1 MNSKKLVFAITLMCC
16 ITLLVGC
23 EMKKTQE
30 TDNALAATINPE
42 DVSEEQLIE
51 FVSTEDIVI
60 FQINGKN
67 DIANYLQNANRTEW
81 EEVNEIP
88 AQAELQYIIMSYE
101 KVIDEFWLEK
111 GAPEISMIEE
121 QFYEDNGIFYIKE
134 LFEDNP
140 VNYHIPVSTGKYIV
154 NLVQKGS
161 DISDKNDIFASWGVK
176 DFEPGSAKDL
186 DLDIFD
192 GFSGGNAAKSHS
204 YSADELADV
213 SKEQKIEIVFQ
224 NPEATYTM
232 TELEEIAEFYNQIKR
247 DTWTEIGQIPD
258 EKNDI
263 CAITTYQLERY
274 TKEKNLVENEKMTV
288 FEVQNQY
295 YILDIIP
302 GTLSGMKDME
312 IYYSIPNDVANYI
325 KEIVQ

>member
-1 MNSKKLVFAITLMCC
+1 M
-16 ITLLVGC
+16 G
-23 EMKKTQE
+23 
-30 TDNALAATINPE
+30 
-42 DVSEEQLIE
+42 
-51 FVSTEDIVI
+51 
-60 FQINGKN
+60 
-67 DIANYLQNANRTEW
+67 
-81 EEVNEIP
+81 
-88 AQAELQYIIMSYE
+88 
-101 KVIDEFWLEK
+101 
-111 GAPEISMIEE
+111 EE
-121 QFYEDNGIFYIKE
+121 QFYEDNGNFYIKD
-134 LFEDNP
+134 LFEDNS
-140 VNYHIPVSTGKYIV
+140 VNYHIPTSTGKYIV

-176 DFEPGSAKDL
+176 DFEPGSANG
-186 DLDIFD
+186 LDIFD
-192 GFSGGNAAKSHS
+192 GFSGGNEAKSHS

-213 SKEQKIEIVFQ
+213 SKKQKIEIVFQ

-232 TELEEIAEFYNQIKR
+232 TELEEIAEFYNQIKQ

-263 CAITTYQLERY
+263 CEITTYQLERH

-302 GTLSGMKDME
+302 GTLSNMEDME

-325 KEIVQ
+325 KEIAQ

>member
-1 MNSKKLVFAITLMCC
+1 MNSKKLIFAITLMCC

-23 EMKKTQE
+23 EIKKTPE
-30 TDNALAATINPE
+30 TDNALAATINLE

-81 EEVNEIP
+81 EEINEIP
-88 AQAELQYIIMSYE
+88 ARAELQYIIMSYE
-101 KVIDEFWLEK
+101 KVTDEFWLEK
-111 GAPEISMIEE
+111 GAPEISTGKE

-134 LFEDNP
+134 LFEDNL

-154 NLVQKGS
+154 NLVQEGS
-161 DISDKNDIFASWGVK
+161 DISDKNDIFVSWGVK
-176 DFEPGSAKDL
+176 DF

-192 GFSGGNAAKSHS
+192 SFSGGNAAKSYP
-204 YSADELADV
+204 YSADVLADV

-232 TELEEIAEFYNQIKR
+232 TDLEEIAEFYNQIKR

-258 EKNDI
+258 EKKDI
-263 CAITTYQLERY
+263 CAITIYQLERH

-288 FEVQNQY
+288 FKVQNQY

-302 GTLSGMKDME
+302 GTLSGMKDMK

-325 KEIVQ
+325 KEIAQ